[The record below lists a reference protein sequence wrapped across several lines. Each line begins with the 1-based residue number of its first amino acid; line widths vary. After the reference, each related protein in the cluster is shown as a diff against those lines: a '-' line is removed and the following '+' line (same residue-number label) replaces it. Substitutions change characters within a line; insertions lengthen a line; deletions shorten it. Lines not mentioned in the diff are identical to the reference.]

1 MAKLSRLTFILLL
14 LWVSLSQQVRLVPS
28 DDTLLQTGSQWGFMK
43 NIINIDTFFYDP
55 AKHKQEQEK
64 QKKDEA
70 ARKKKEAE
78 DKKYL

>member
-1 MAKLSRLTFILLL
+1 
-14 LWVSLSQQVRLVPS
+14 
-28 DDTLLQTGSQWGFMK
+28 MK

-55 AKHKQEQEK
+55 AKHKLEQEK

-78 DKKYL
+78 DRKYLQMKEQIEKEAAEKTVEAMMIGLDDEVPAEL